1 MTELLVAISLGGF
14 LLVIAVL
21 CVNAASIILITWRR
35 GDRMTAILKSTL
47 AWTVA
52 LTLAAFSL
60 R

>member
-1 MTELLVAISLGGF
+1 MTILLLGVA

-35 GDRMTAILKSTL
+35 GDRMTAILESTL

-60 R
+60 HV

>member
-1 MTELLVAISLGGF
+1 MIDLLVWG
-14 LLVIAVL
+14 LVLALIAVL

-35 GDRMTAILKSTL
+35 GDHMTAILESTL